1 MKKIYLC
8 IDLKSFYAS
17 VECVSRNLDPL
28 KTNLVVADTT
38 RTEKTICLAVSP
50 SLKKLGISGRPR
62 LFEVIEQVK
71 KINNER
77 AKKIFGKKLNG
88 ESINEDEINSKPAV
102 AISYIA
108 ATPRMQEYINVSSKI
123 YSIYLKYI
131 APEDIHVYSIDEVFM
146 DITSYIKLYKLTPR
160 ELALK
165 MIKDVLNET
174 GITATAGIGE
184 NMYLAKVA
192 MDIDA
197 KHMDPD
203 EFGVRISELSVKSYR
218 ERLWTHEPIT
228 DFWRIGHG
236 IGKKLNM
243 LGLKTMGD
251 VARFSLYNEDLLFK
265 IFGVNAE
272 LIIDHAWGYEPCT
285 MNDVK
290 AFKPSSNSYG
300 VGQVIHC
307 PCDYKTTKLIVHE
320 MADQLALDLVSK
332 GLVTNHLVL
341 NVGYDI
347 DNFKN
352 NYDGEIVKDYLGRDI
367 PKPVHGSINL
377 DEYTSSGKLI
387 CEGFENIF
395 DRIVDK
401 SLLMRRLNLSVIV
414 EKYNEN
420 LNIRKEEQLSLFIDY
435 DELELERKNKEI
447 KLKKENKVQKTII
460 DIKKKYGKNSVLK
473 ASNLDEGSTMIER
486 NKQIGGHKA

>member
-28 KTNLVVADTT
+28 KTNLVVADTA

-62 LFEVIEQVK
+62 LFEVVEAVK
-71 KINNER
+71 NINKER

-88 ESINEDEINSKPAV
+88 ESISEDEINSKPAV

-160 ELALK
+160 ELGLK

-197 KHMDPD
+197 KHMEPD
-203 EFGVRISELSVKSYR
+203 KFGVRISELSVKSYR
-218 ERLWTHEPIT
+218 ERLWSHEPIT

-236 IGKKLNM
+236 IGKRLNM

-285 MNDVK
+285 MKDVK
-290 AFKPSSNSYG
+290 SFKPSSNSH
-300 VGQVIHC
+300 GQCI
-307 PCDYKTTKLIVHE
+307 T
-320 MADQLALDLVSK
+320 
-332 GLVTNHLVL
+332 
-341 NVGYDI
+341 
-347 DNFKN
+347 
-352 NYDGEIVKDYLGRDI
+352 
-367 PKPVHGSINL
+367 
-377 DEYTSSGKLI
+377 
-387 CEGFENIF
+387 
-395 DRIVDK
+395 
-401 SLLMRRLNLSVIV
+401 
-414 EKYNEN
+414 
-420 LNIRKEEQLSLFIDY
+420 
-435 DELELERKNKEI
+435 
-447 KLKKENKVQKTII
+447 
-460 DIKKKYGKNSVLK
+460 
-473 ASNLDEGSTMIER
+473 
-486 NKQIGGHKA
+486 